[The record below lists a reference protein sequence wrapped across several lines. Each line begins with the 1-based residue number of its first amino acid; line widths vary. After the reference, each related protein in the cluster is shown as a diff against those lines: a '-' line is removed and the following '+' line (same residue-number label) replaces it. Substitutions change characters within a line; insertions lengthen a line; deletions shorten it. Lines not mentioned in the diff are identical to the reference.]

1 MTQAFDIV
9 ENEPRKWVL
18 QMLLHLLLITVE
30 ELTGEVKIGGSLG
43 CSDHALVEIMILGD
57 K

>member
-1 MTQAFDIV
+1 
-9 ENEPRKWVL
+9 
-18 QMLLHLLLITVE
+18 MLLHLLLITVE

-43 CSDHALVEIMILGD
+43 CIDHALVEIMILGD